1 MSEQKCPNC
10 GKEMRGSDDA
20 AAPEMAE
27 LLERIALHGPPM
39 SYFDGG
45 SVGEYVCCGNMDF
58 GEHKPE
64 CWFAEARA
72 LLARI
77 KGEKR

>member
-45 SVGEYVCCGNMDF
+45 SVG
-58 GEHKPE
+58 
-64 CWFAEARA
+64 
-72 LLARI
+72 RI
-77 KGEKR
+77 RMLRKYGLWGTQA